1 MACPI
6 YKTQREKFQFGAG
19 EPQTSN
25 ILVLFPSALGEVCC
39 YLGASLLPANI
50 PFLCSLRALDKL
62 GLVLDLPNR
71 CAVFRA
77 VNREV
82 PLVYLNGH
90 LAVPIMDFPDKHV
103 VERELQSL
111 VDHGPHDP
119 EVNVLPSSQI
129 PHMEQPTPSHVLTAW
144 RDLVRRMT
152 HLAKGLWIHLRA
164 AKSMGIITEEH
175 YYKRDKL
182 EAAARRSTG
191 GKKAGSQ
198 GEDNKLGQ
206 STNSQADECTQGNPS
221 NSGMLTPGVQEVR
234 QRLGSVRQ
242 MRGVPGKMEMG
253 NGEWKPDG
261 FSSKSQ
267 PPQPSAGLQ
276 ESQLPYPNAATSSA
290 VPPKAPNFNGL
301 TRPLPKTR
309 SRAPSMTAS
318 AAGHGALTAEAL
330 QEFDMVMDN
339 AFEEGSG

>member
-111 VDHGPHDP
+111 VDHGLHDP

-234 QRLGSVRQ
+234 QRLGRYA
-242 MRGVPGKMEMG
+242 RCEACRARWKWEMENG
-253 NGEWKPDG
+253 NRMVFPP
-261 FSSKSQ
+261 SRSHHS
-267 PPQPSAGLQ
+267 PRLVCRRASCRTPMPQP
-276 ESQLPYPNAATSSA
+276 
-290 VPPKAPNFNGL
+290 
-301 TRPLPKTR
+301 
-309 SRAPSMTAS
+309 
-318 AAGHGALTAEAL
+318 AL
-330 QEFDMVMDN
+330 QFHQRHRISTV
-339 AFEEGSG
+339 